1 MKIELGKIVDK
12 EKVSKA
18 VCGTK
23 ELGLKVVSG
32 AKDGI
37 VSVAEKTKNESYLRR
52 LKKYN
57 PIFPDDYTNPDFN
70 IPNMI
75 MIVDDAVR
83 KGIDVCEGAI
93 GWLGNNAGMETLYL
107 YDEAVDFSGLNFVPT
122 VTCDAVYYVDSFDKN
137 RFVRTDCIFSKAHEE
152 RMAELKN
159 IAYMLGAKKCVIEI
173 EESDAEMQSMG
184 KKFSTSEK
192 TSNASVQESFE
203 QSNSR
208 KGANSRSGRIEI
220 EFEGSDEPQMPVLK
234 WFQHDDNVN
243 RLIEMRCNNANSIKK
258 ESLVLLGASSATMSQ
273 KTACAIDGAVSKIG
287 TVSNEVSMDSQA
299 KKEHHSKLMYE
310 IEF

>member
-18 VCGTK
+18 VSGTK

-83 KGIDVCEGAI
+83 KGIDVCEGTI

-107 YDEAVDFSGLNFVPT
+107 YDEAVNFSGLNFVPT
-122 VTCDAVYYVDSFDKN
+122 VTCDAVYYVDSFDRN

-159 IAYMLGAKKCVIEI
+159 IAYMLGAK
-173 EESDAEMQSMG
+173 
-184 KKFSTSEK
+184 
-192 TSNASVQESFE
+192 
-203 QSNSR
+203 
-208 KGANSRSGRIEI
+208 
-220 EFEGSDEPQMPVLK
+220 
-234 WFQHDDNVN
+234 
-243 RLIEMRCNNANSIKK
+243 
-258 ESLVLLGASSATMSQ
+258 SA
-273 KTACAIDGAVSKIG
+273 
-287 TVSNEVSMDSQA
+287 
-299 KKEHHSKLMYE
+299 
-310 IEF
+310 